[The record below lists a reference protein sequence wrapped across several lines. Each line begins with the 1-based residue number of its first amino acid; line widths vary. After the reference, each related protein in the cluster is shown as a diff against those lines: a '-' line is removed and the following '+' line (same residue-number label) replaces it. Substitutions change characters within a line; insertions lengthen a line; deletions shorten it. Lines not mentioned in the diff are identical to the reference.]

1 MAFKL
6 PLWGDSYR
14 TWADPLSMPLTDLSF
29 LRVLLVSEGVYHK
42 ERIGHFSVKIKML
55 FGGAPPPPHLPWKK
69 IKLWYL
75 IRVPDVCMY
84 LFIWI
89 FIVFS
94 VKQFASLGAFQKFK
108 KHTWQSHKDQSPV
121 SYELFA
127 ALSAIPEND
136 FYENKWVRARPVQSV
151 CWGAFWTGAGEPCEE
166 PA

>member
-1 MAFKL
+1 ML

-14 TWADPLSMPLTDLSF
+14 TLADPVSMPLRDLSF
-29 LRVLLVSEGVYHK
+29 LKVLLLSEGVYHK

-55 FGGAPPPPHLPWKK
+55 FSGVPPSPSLKK

-108 KHTWQSHKDQSPV
+108 KHTWQSHKDQRPV

-127 ALSAIPEND
+127 AL
-136 FYENKWVRARPVQSV
+136 
-151 CWGAFWTGAGEPCEE
+151 
-166 PA
+166 